1 MARLLLDDG
10 RVATVVWPLERFL
23 EAMKFAFVPLVII
36 GLSFSAIS
44 SLGVSSNPSLGEI
57 ALKLVVPALAIVCAV
72 LLQTSGA
79 GSWANRAVAR
89 VHRQIALRCD
99 HDYSA
104 EHGTGNL
111 ACRLTP
117 DVFQAPVF
125 DYRQQSRVVSVL
137 AEACNA
143 EESGQY
149 WFVQGS
155 SGTGKT
161 RTGLRLVQRLVRDP
175 DLFELGTRCY
185 LYDFSDS
192 PAVQRRLRAHL
203 KSDRHDDAVVL
214 IDNFQLVKPKLLRAL
229 TNRLVGEEGRGGERL
244 MVFMARE
251 AGAWNLSPG
260 RDVRLLSEAKAA
272 HRYYEL
278 EGPSSIDVVKEIADI
293 DGEAARLIGDLSPP
307 GLASAAQ
314 LHLAQVVAR
323 NCSLPAEAKDVICL
337 LLGQGDSVRPENVRM
352 LALLTAVAMHRG
364 VFSRRSLWRAIR
376 VAVRSGEEDGPMEV
390 LQMASTFRRFHRIGL
405 VPKIRAGGTRYLFHE
420 DIARQCID
428 TLADDPLFA
437 DTFEAVG
444 AARLKR
450 LEGTPE
456 NALRAWLVGSEIGD
470 QKALASQFEVALRH
484 GAYQR
489 MEQCLSRA
497 RQRYDFNESTLS
509 QLAILLDRTGEFA
522 ESRKLFADEL
532 SGDADRPTD
541 LAALFATS
549 RLEANHQHE
558 YQADLQVLITSPDP
572 LVSIVGDYWKIHI
585 EAHLGIFKPDR
596 LKSLTAMA
604 YEHLDGGDAYWQ
616 LHSITRMYFDSLRH
630 LYLTGEDA
638 APAFTWQQDPSLSE
652 YLRQMPTYDASSIL
666 YTRAHLVGHTFIP
679 RLAIFGQKISS
690 NDAAIARLR
699 ADEVSTVDDLIT
711 AAQRLYRRARDEFW
725 LYGDREERY
734 LQAEILNAMMIEADF
749 DLDNLDQPLDEYEQF
764 IVDGEQSM
772 LASYP
777 SLYRFRRDMLG
788 YFRSLLDPQAIDSV
802 NAKHHLQE
810 AEMRLQLIA
819 DLDTEAGNVYG
830 QLRAELLGLLLRE
843 LKRIEPGE
851 MALDLD
857 GTKLDAMAKRIESYR
872 YGFEKKLLSHLAGR
886 GSVSMPE
893 FRDIFRF
900 YPFVNQ

>member
-1 MARLLLDDG
+1 VARLLLDDG
-10 RVATVVWPLERFL
+10 RVATVIWPLERFL

-44 SLGVSSNPSLGEI
+44 SLGVSSNPSLGEV

-89 VHRQIALRCD
+89 VHRQIALRCN
-99 HDYSA
+99 HDDSA
-104 EHGTGNL
+104 EHSAGNL

-125 DYRQQSRVVSVL
+125 DYRQQSRVVKVL

-175 DLFELGTRCY
+175 NLFELGTRCY

-192 PAVQRRLRAHL
+192 LSVQRKLRAHL

-214 IDNFQLVKPKLLRAL
+214 IDNFQLVKPKLLRTL

-244 MVFMARE
+244 MVFLARE
-251 AGAWNLSPG
+251 AGAWDLSPG

-272 HRYYEL
+272 RRYYKL
-278 EGPSSIDVVKEIADI
+278 EGPSSIDVVKEIAEI
-293 DGEAARLIGDLSPP
+293 DGEAAQLIAELSPP

-323 NCSLPAEAKDVICL
+323 NRSLPAEARDVICL
-337 LLGQGDSVRPENVRM
+337 LLGQGDAVKLENVRM

-376 VAVRSGEEDGPMEV
+376 VAVRSADEGRPMEV
-390 LQMASTFRRFHRIGL
+390 LRMASTFRRFHRIGL

-428 TLADDPLFA
+428 TLADDPRFA

-444 AARLKR
+444 TARLKR
-450 LEGTPE
+450 LEATPE
-456 NALRAWLVGSEIGD
+456 NALRAWLVGAELGD
-470 QKALASQFEVALRH
+470 QKALVSQFEAALRQ

-497 RQRYDFNESTLS
+497 RQRYDFDESTMS

-522 ESRKLFADEL
+522 KSRKLFAHGL
-532 SGDADRPTD
+532 NGGADPSAR

-558 YQADLQVLITSPDP
+558 YQADLQVLVTSSDP

-585 EAHLGIFKPDR
+585 EAHRGVFEPDR
-596 LKSLTAMA
+596 LKHLTAMA
-604 YEHLDGGDAYWQ
+604 YEHLDGGEAYWQ
-616 LHSITRMYFDSLRH
+616 LHSISRMYFDSLRH

-638 APAFTWQQDPSLSE
+638 ASAFTWQQDPSLSK
-652 YLRQMPTYDASSIL
+652 YMGQMPTYDASSIL
-666 YTRAHLVGHTFIP
+666 YARAHLVGHTFIP
-679 RLAIFGQKISS
+679 RLGIFGQKISS
-690 NDAAIARLR
+690 NDAAIARLE

-711 AAQRLYRRARDEFW
+711 TAQRLYRRARDEFW

-734 LQAEILNAMMIEADF
+734 LQAETLNAMMIEADA
-749 DLDNLDQPLDEYEQF
+749 DLENLDQPLDEYEQF

-788 YFRSLLDPQAIDSV
+788 YFRSLLDPQAVDSIS
-802 NAKHHLQE
+802 AKHRLRE
-810 AEMRLQLIA
+810 AEKRLQRIA
-819 DLDTEAGNVYG
+819 GLDAEIGNVYG
-830 QLRAELLGLLLRE
+830 QVRVELLGLLLGE
-843 LKRIEPGE
+843 LKGLEPGE
-851 MALDLD
+851 MVLELD
-857 GTKLDAMAKRIESYR
+857 GAKLDAMAKRIEPYR
-872 YGFEKKLLSHLAGR
+872 YGFEKKLLRHLAGR

-893 FRDIFRF
+893 LRDVFRF